1 MLTKRVAGCTEAMLS
16 IYAWWLR
23 RLIAEIPHVTSLAV
37 RQFFAGLQD
46 RSPSLQHQA
55 YRTLKTF
62 FRWCV
67 EARVLTETPLCGFTM
82 RVPRTLPEVPT
93 GEELRAVLAACSDT
107 LEGTRN
113 RALLLVMAD
122 SGLRASE
129 VLHMLIEDWRPTD
142 RGVFVRGGKGRKDR
156 ISFIGS
162 TTVRSLKAWLAHHPL
177 PSPEQFLFVDRR
189 GRPLKRRHLVQ
200 ILDRLSAKAGL
211 PARRR
216 LHPHALR
223 HFAATSWLRGGAG
236 LDEGRRLLGHESLA
250 TTLRYSSLVGAD
262 LQRAHKRVSAIEHLY
277 LE

>member
-1 MLTKRVAGCTEAMLS
+1 VAPHQICTQGAAGSNPAVSTTPHLERGFATLPAPKSAEKAEAHPLHEAVDAFLLNKRVAGCTEATLS

-23 RLIAEIPHVTSLAV
+23 RLIAEIPHVTPLAV

-67 EARVLTETPLCGFTM
+67 EARVFKETPLCGFTM
-82 RVPRTLPEVPT
+82 RAPKTLPAVPT

-129 VLHMLIEDWRPTD
+129 LLHLLIEDWRPAD

-156 ISFIGS
+156 VSFIGP
-162 TTVRSLKAWLAHHPL
+162 TTVRSLKAWLVHHPL
-177 PSPEQFLFVDRR
+177 PSPESFLFRR
-189 GRPLKRRHLVQ
+189 
-200 ILDRLSAKAGL
+200 
-211 PARRR
+211 PARRTFET
-216 LHPHALR
+216 P
-223 HFAATSWLRGGAG
+223 
-236 LDEGRRLLGHESLA
+236 SL
-250 TTLRYSSLVGAD
+250 GAD
-262 LQRAHKRVSAIEHLY
+262 PPPA
-277 LE
+277 